1 MSDQTKEN
9 PSLLGSS
16 TTELTG
22 LFAQTEIKKLDSFES
37 KLIVNN
43 DRKILAIVLEN
54 NGCVASIDWSYN
66 SLTKRHMARWVNQE
80 QNLVVDVFE
89 SDEGKLRI
97 SMHHSRE
104 WISPSDS
111 LMPRFAKSLAFALQS
126 ASVHCKYKQS
136 SLHKYEGGKDA

>member
-16 TTELTG
+16 TTALIG

-54 NGCVASIDWSYN
+54 NGCVASIDWTYST
-66 SLTKRHMARWVNQE
+66 LTKKHMARWLNSE

-89 SDEGKLRI
+89 SDEGKIRI
-97 SMHHSRE
+97 SMHHARQ
-104 WISPSDS
+104 WVSPHDS
-111 LMPRFAKSLAFALQS
+111 LTPRFAKTVAFALQS
-126 ASVHCKYKQS
+126 AGVRCKYKQS
-136 SLHKYEGGKDA
+136 SLHKHEGGKDA